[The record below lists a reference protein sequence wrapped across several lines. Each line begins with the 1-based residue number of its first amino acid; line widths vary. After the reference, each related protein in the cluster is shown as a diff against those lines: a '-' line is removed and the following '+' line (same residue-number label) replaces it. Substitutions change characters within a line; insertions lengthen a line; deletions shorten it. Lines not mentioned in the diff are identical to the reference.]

1 MKGVI
6 LHEGDSIGN
15 GKYCGIFYME
25 NMKQKPKE
33 LKQIKQ
39 PYLLL
44 FEKNGIAPPSTPSP
58 STIGNQPV
66 LPPTAES
73 MEINHQETETTTDEC
88 HIDIDMSQPA
98 LPQCSPLPTPPEE
111 SMSIDIHRS

>member
-1 MKGVI
+1 M
-6 LHEGDSIGN
+6 
-15 GKYCGIFYME
+15 
-25 NMKQKPKE
+25 
-33 LKQIKQ
+33 
-39 PYLLL
+39 
-44 FEKNGIAPPSTPSP
+44 FEKNRIAHPSTLYP

-111 SMSIDIHRS
+111 